1 MTIHIKKNGEQHQ
14 SLAID
19 KLNVRP
25 KTPSTNSEELP
36 PGGGREDVWNSVLRT
51 ALLLPGAKVDRK
63 AFLRRALSKH
73 VTEKVLQS
81 AIDTSPATAGVNKN
95 TILRIATTNIKW
107 HRAGV
112 SALSFAS
119 GLPGGW
125 WIAGTV
131 PADLTQFSWHVLVI
145 LQKLAYLYGW
155 PELFN
160 EDSEL
165 ELDNETLLILT
176 IFVGAMLGADPAA
189 KVLGAIAERAAGQVL
204 KRLPRETLSKWGLY
218 RLAREVAKRSGIKLT
233 EDSFGRY
240 LSRIVPILGGIIS
253 GTVTWIS
260 FSLMT
265 SRLAAH
271 LASLPL
277 AANVT
282 KGRRNDRRDVRRDKN
297 GEVKK
302 EVSGG
307 IPLPA
312 EPRRKAETKVEPVMG
327 TAEA

>member
-1 MTIHIKKNGEQHQ
+1 MTIHIKKNGQQHQ
-14 SLAID
+14 PLTID
-19 KLNVRP
+19 KVNVRP

-36 PGGGREDVWNSVLRT
+36 PGRGPEDVWNSVLRT
-51 ALLLPGAKVDRK
+51 ALALPGVKVDRK

-81 AIDTSPATAGVNKN
+81 AIDTSPAKAGVNKN
-95 TILRIATTNIKW
+95 TIRRIATANIKW

-131 PADLTQFSWHVLVI
+131 PADLTQFFWHVLVI

-155 PELFN
+155 PELFS

-165 ELDNETLLILT
+165 ELDDETLLILT
-176 IFVGAMLGADPAA
+176 VFVGVMLGAESAA
-189 KVLGAIAERAAGQVL
+189 KVLGDIAERAAAQVL
-204 KRLPRETLSKWGLY
+204 KRLPRETLTKWGLN
-218 RLAREVAKRSGIKLT
+218 RLAREVAKRIGIKLT
-233 EDSFGRY
+233 EDSFARY

-271 LASLPL
+271 LESLPL
-277 AANVT
+277 AVNVI
-282 KGRRNDRRDVRRDKN
+282 KRRRNNRRHVRRNGD

-302 EVSGG
+302 EVDVGLS
-307 IPLPA
+307 LA
-312 EPRRKAETKVEPVMG
+312 EERRRKGKTKVEPAMVI
-327 TAEA
+327 AEM

>member
-1 MTIHIKKNGEQHQ
+1 MTIHIKKNGQQHQ
-14 SLAID
+14 LLTID
-19 KLNVRP
+19 KVNVRP

-36 PGGGREDVWNSVLRT
+36 PGRGPEEFCNSVLRT
-51 ALLLPGAKVDRK
+51 VLALPGVKVDRK

-73 VTEKVLQS
+73 VAEKVLQS
-81 AIDTSPATAGVNKN
+81 AIATSPAKAGVNKK
-95 TILRIATTNIKW
+95 TIRRIATANIKW

-119 GLPGGW
+119 GIPGGW

-131 PADLTQFSWHVLVI
+131 PADLTQFFWHSFVT

-155 PELFN
+155 PELFS

-165 ELDNETLLILT
+165 DEETLLILT
-176 IFVGAMLGADPAA
+176 VFIGVMLGAESAA
-189 KVLGAIAERAAGQVL
+189 KVLGDIAERAAAQVL
-204 KRLPRETLSKWGLY
+204 KRLPRETLTKWGLY

-240 LSRIVPILGGIIS
+240 RSRIVPILGGIIS

-271 LASLPL
+271 LESLPL
-277 AANVT
+277 AAKVI
-282 KGRRNDRRDVRRDKN
+282 KRPGNDRRYVGRNKN
-297 GEVKK
+297 GEIKK
-302 EVSGG
+302 EVNVGLS
-307 IPLPA
+307 LAA
-312 EPRRKAETKVEPVMG
+312 EPTREGQTKVKPGMVI
-327 TAEA
+327 AEM

>member
-1 MTIHIKKNGEQHQ
+1 MTIHIKKNGQQ
-14 SLAID
+14 Q
-19 KLNVRP
+19 RP
-25 KTPSTNSEELP
+25 FTIKQVNGNDELP
-36 PGGGREDVWNSVLRT
+36 PPSRGPEDVWNSVLRT
-51 ALLLPGAKVDRK
+51 ALLLPGVKVDRK

-73 VTEKVLQS
+73 VTEKVLHS
-81 AIDTSPATAGVNKN
+81 AIDTSPAKAGVNKK
-95 TILRIATTNIKW
+95 TIRRIATANIKW

-131 PADLTQFSWHVLVI
+131 PADLTQFFWHVLVI

-155 PELFN
+155 PELFS

-165 ELDNETLLILT
+165 DDETLLILT
-176 IFVGAMLGADPAA
+176 VFVGVMLGAESAA
-189 KVLGAIAERAAGQVL
+189 KVLGEIAERATAQVL
-204 KRLPRETLSKWGLY
+204 KRLPRETLTKWGLY
-218 RLAREVAKRSGIKLT
+218 RLAREVAKRIGIKLT

-271 LASLPL
+271 LESLPL
-277 AANVT
+277 AANVIRR
-282 KGRRNDRRDVRRDKN
+282 RRNDRRYVRRNKN
-297 GEVKK
+297 GEVNK
-302 EVSGG
+302 EVNVGLS
-307 IPLPA
+307 LAA
-312 EPRRKAETKVEPVMG
+312 ERTRKEKTKDRES
-327 TAEA
+327 

>member
-1 MTIHIKKNGEQHQ
+1 MTIHIKKNGQQHR
-14 SLAID
+14 LLTID
-19 KLNVRP
+19 KVNVGPTTR
-25 KTPSTNSEELP
+25 STKNEELP
-36 PGGGREDVWNSVLRT
+36 PGRAPEDVWNSVLRT
-51 ALLLPGAKVDRK
+51 ALALPGVKVDRK

-81 AIDTSPATAGVNKN
+81 AIDTSPAKAGVNKN
-95 TILRIATTNIKW
+95 TIRRIATANIKW

-131 PADLTQFSWHVLVI
+131 PADMTQFSWHVLVI
-145 LQKLAYLYGW
+145 VQKLAYLYGW
-155 PELFN
+155 PELFS

-165 ELDNETLLILT
+165 ELDDETLLILT
-176 IFVGAMLGADPAA
+176 VFVGVMLGAESAA
-189 KVLGAIAERAAGQVL
+189 KVLGHIAERAAAQVL
-204 KRLPRETLSKWGLY
+204 KRIPRETFTKWGFY
-218 RLAREVAKRSGIKLT
+218 RLAREVAKRTGVKLT
-233 EDSFGRY
+233 EDSFTRY

-271 LASLPL
+271 LESLPL
-277 AANVT
+277 AANVL
-282 KGRRNDRRDVRRDKN
+282 KRRRNDRRYVRRNKN
-297 GEVKK
+297 GEVNK
-302 EVSGG
+302 EVNVGFS
-307 IPLPA
+307 LAA
-312 EPRRKAETKVEPVMG
+312 ERTRKEKTKDRES
-327 TAEA
+327 

>member
-1 MTIHIKKNGEQHQ
+1 MTIHIKKNGQQHR
-14 SLAID
+14 LLTID
-19 KLNVRP
+19 KVNVGPTTR
-25 KTPSTNSEELP
+25 STKNEELP
-36 PGGGREDVWNSVLRT
+36 PGRGTEDVWNSVLRT
-51 ALLLPGAKVDRK
+51 ALALPGVKVDRK
-63 AFLRRALSKH
+63 AFLRRALSRH

-81 AIDTSPATAGVNKN
+81 AIDTSPAKAGVNKN
-95 TILRIATTNIKW
+95 TLRRIATANIKW

-131 PADLTQFSWHVLVI
+131 PADLTQFFWHVLVI

-155 PELFN
+155 PELFS

-165 ELDNETLLILT
+165 DDETLLILT
-176 IFVGAMLGADPAA
+176 VFVGVMLGAESAA
-189 KVLGAIAERAAGQVL
+189 KVLGEIAERATAQVL
-204 KRLPRETLSKWGLY
+204 KRLPRETLTKWGLY
-218 RLAREVAKRSGIKLT
+218 RLAHEVAKRIGIKLT
-233 EDSFGRY
+233 EDSFARY

-271 LASLPL
+271 LESLPL
-277 AANVT
+277 AANVI
-282 KGRRNDRRDVRRDKN
+282 KRPRNGRRYAGRNKN

-302 EVSGG
+302 EVNVGFS
-307 IPLPA
+307 LAA
-312 EPRRKAETKVEPVMG
+312 EPRCEGKTKAKPTMVI
-327 TAEA
+327 AEM